1 MNVEKSSS
9 STYTNALLGSTF
21 AELGE
26 SEDLITLLSLAIIL
40 LVSFGTIYT
49 ALQGNW
55 APAKRN
61 RKTKKERK

>member
-40 LVSFGTIYT
+40 LVSFGTVYA
-49 ALQGNW
+49 ALQGTGT
-55 APAKRN
+55 PTKKN